1 MPEPLMLERRATA
14 VLVVDMQNAF
24 VDPKGSLAKLGVPVG
39 RNTGPVPHI
48 QRLLAAARAAGVRV
62 IHLKFQLRG
71 DLGNLGALGKRFP
84 PLSDLKHCAEGSWDA
99 DFYPGFEPKP
109 GEYVVAKSRFSG
121 FFGTDLDAT
130 LRCLGIDTLVVTGV
144 ATNVC
149 VESTVRDAFIRDYR
163 VVVPR
168 ETTSSYTPEM
178 EEASLAVFGFMFA
191 EVVGVDAV
199 VAAWAA

>member
-1 MPEPLMLERRATA
+1 MAEKLQLERRATA

-24 VDPKGSLAKLGVPVG
+24 VDPRGSLAKMGVPVE
-39 RNTGPVPHI
+39 RNTAPVPHI
-48 QRLLAAARAAGVRV
+48 QRLLGAARTAGVRV
-62 IHLKFQLRG
+62 VHLKFQLRA
-71 DLGNLGALGKRFP
+71 DLGNLGALGRRFP
-84 PLSDLKHCAEGSWDA
+84 PLRDLKHCAEGSWDA
-99 DFYPGFEPKP
+99 DFYPGLEPKA
-109 GEYVVAKSRFSG
+109 GEYVVEKSRFSG
-121 FFGTDLDAT
+121 FFGTALDST

-178 EEASLAVFGFMFA
+178 EAASLAVFGFMFA
-191 EVVGVDAV
+191 EVVGVDEV
-199 VAAWAA
+199 LAALA